1 MTHLVTCHAGLRL
14 ALRRKIR
21 SEMSVITAAS
31 NNLAQAAVVDQV
43 AEAKAVV
50 AAKAVTDV
58 ALQRKNRSL
67 I

>member
-1 MTHLVTCHAGLRL
+1 
-14 ALRRKIR
+14 
-21 SEMSVITAAS
+21 MSVITAAS